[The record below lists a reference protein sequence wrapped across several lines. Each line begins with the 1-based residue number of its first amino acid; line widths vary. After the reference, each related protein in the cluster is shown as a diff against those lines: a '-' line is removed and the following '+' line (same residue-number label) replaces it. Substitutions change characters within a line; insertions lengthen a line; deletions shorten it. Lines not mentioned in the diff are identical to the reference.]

1 MHVRTPVA
9 DMEIN
14 FDRLVVEEGM
24 LVATNSRD
32 DMVPA
37 RVVIGPGDVRR
48 LFGAFLRPRVVWYL
62 LTSLARSDGDRLGKD
77 GGPDDEHPSPVSW

>member
-1 MHVRTPVA
+1 MHVSTPVA

-24 LVATNSRD
+24 LVVTNSRD

-37 RVVIGPGDVRR
+37 RAVIGPGDVRR
-48 LFGAFLRPRVVWYL
+48 LFGAFLHPRVVWYL
-62 LTSLARSDGDRLGKD
+62 LTCLARSDGDRLGKG